1 MIKQRKKRIVV
12 GMSGGVDSSVTV
24 SLLQKQGYEVI
35 GATMQLLPKEDAKKS
50 ACCNLDAVDDA
61 KRVAY
66 KMGIAH
72 YTINSRDTFKT
83 HVIDPFIQTYAAGQ
97 TPNPCVECNRFIK
110 FDELWR
116 KADEIGCDMVATGHY
131 SRIIK
136 RKNGIYELREAK
148 DKNKD
153 QSYFLYMLNQEKLK
167 KIKFPLGNF
176 TKDQIRELARD
187 MGLVTA
193 NKPDSQEICFVPKSY
208 KHYIEP
214 HLTKSQKQ
222 TGPIVNLAGD
232 VLGQH
237 QGLYHYTVGQRKGLN
252 LASPI
257 PLYVLELKAESN
269 TLVVGEKD
277 QLQNN
282 LLELHTFTKV
292 NENEDLIKN
301 TYDVK
306 LRYQMR
312 PIKATVL
319 KTGSGLASLQLQ
331 SPVSAIALGQSCV
344 LYQGTRL
351 VGGGIIGKR
360 N

>member
-1 MIKQRKKRIVV
+1 MIK
-12 GMSGGVDSSVTV
+12 
-24 SLLQKQGYEVI
+24 
-35 GATMQLLPKEDAKKS
+35 
-50 ACCNLDAVDDA
+50 
-61 KRVAY
+61 
-66 KMGIAH
+66 
-72 YTINSRDTFKT
+72 
-83 HVIDPFIQTYAAGQ
+83 
-97 TPNPCVECNRFIK
+97 
-110 FDELWR
+110 
-116 KADEIGCDMVATGHY
+116 
-131 SRIIK
+131 
-136 RKNGIYELREAK
+136 
-148 DKNKD
+148 
-153 QSYFLYMLNQEKLK
+153 LN
-167 KIKFPLGNF
+167 
-176 TKDQIRELARD
+176 KDQIRELARD